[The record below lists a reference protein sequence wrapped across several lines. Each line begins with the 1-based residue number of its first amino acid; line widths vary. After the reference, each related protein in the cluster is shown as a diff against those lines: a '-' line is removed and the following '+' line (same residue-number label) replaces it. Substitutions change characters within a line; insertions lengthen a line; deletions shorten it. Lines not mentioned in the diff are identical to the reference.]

1 MCDKPDQP
9 WRRPVLLQL
18 LVAHENLVR
27 RPFLDAFDRVETQ
40 KVLLG
45 KGGYMWDRHTERP
58 SNLVKVSDS
67 PIGVQEPWH
76 NVCNL
81 DVYDVHGEQI
91 GTVEDLYADRMQA
104 HLPRFLGVAA
114 GGFLGIGK
122 KHFLIPVEDT
132 SHDVGEDWVMVNQS
146 RDKVINSPEFDP
158 EVVPRRDFQRAIYA
172 YYGHSNKTV

>member
-1 MCDKPDQP
+1 M
-9 WRRPVLLQL
+9 
-18 LVAHENLVR
+18 
-27 RPFLDAFDRVETQ
+27 DAFDGVETQ

-67 PIGVQEPWH
+67 PIGVEEPWQ
-76 NVCNL
+76 NICNL

-122 KHFLIPVEDT
+122 KHFLIPTTHCRRLAHLCAASGTDLA
-132 SHDVGEDWVMVNQS
+132 
-146 RDKVINSPEFDP
+146 RDKVYWFSTYE
-158 EVVPRRDFQRAIYA
+158 RCCCKRADTA
-172 YYGHSNKTV
+172 SLGSGSEK